1 MHYSLFDYILTTIL
15 IISLSVYFQKST
27 PLYLKIFPVYFLGA
41 LTAALREE
49 WLGQHGQYNT
59 GVANVWGIIEFCF
72 FFFVLREIIVG
83 VKIKRIILFVSI
95 VFALFAFINI
105 FFIQKNVGFNPVNFT
120 IGCLITVLACIYY
133 FIELFQKTEAES
145 LSRLPAFWIASGI
158 LFNTI
163 LSFPLFALITFL
175 QISTKVNK
183 ATQLLYRNIDSIVN
197 ITVLLTMLLFAIGFL
212 CRFRIRKS
220 A

>member
-1 MHYSLFDYILTTIL
+1 MHYSLFDYILTVIF

-27 PLYLKIFPVYFLGA
+27 PLYLKIFPVYFA
-41 LTAALREE
+41 LAFVSGLRQE
-49 WLGQHGQYNT
+49 WLGQHGQYNA

-72 FFFVLREIIVG
+72 FFFVLREIIVNI
-83 VKIKRIILFVSI
+83 KIKRIISFVSI

-105 FFIQKNVGFNPVNFT
+105 VFIQQNIGFNPVNFT
-120 IGCLITVLACIYY
+120 IGCLITVLACLYY
-133 FIELFQKTEAES
+133 FIELFQKTEAQS

-163 LSFPLFALITFL
+163 LSFPVFALTTFL
-175 QISTKVNK
+175 EVSTKVNMI
-183 ATQLLYRNIDSIVN
+183 TQSIVN
-197 ITVLLTMLLFAIGFL
+197 ITVLLTMLLFAIGFI